1 MSRLLDLVGEK
12 YGKLT
17 VLEYSGKTKNNK
29 TKWTCLCE
37 CGVKVEVQT
46 ALLRNGKTQSCG
58 CLKSDMLVKRNT
70 THGKA
75 KTPEHQVW
83 LSAKARTTNPNF
95 AQSKDYMDRG
105 IIMEEPWFSSFEAF
119 LGDMGLKP
127 TPKHSIERLDVNGNY
142 CKSNCIWATPET
154 QAFNQRKRSTNT
166 SGRTGVSWHR
176 GKGRWETSIT
186 VNNKHIYLGSY
197 IDFELACFIRTEAE
211 LHYHGFT
218 KE

>member
-1 MSRLLDLVGEK
+1 MPKILDLIGER

-17 VLEYSGKTKNNK
+17 VIEYSGKTKNNK
-29 TKWTCLCE
+29 TKWICLCD
-37 CGVKVEVQT
+37 CGAEVEVQT

-58 CLKSDMLVKRNT
+58 CIKSDMLVKRNT

-75 KTPEHQVW
+75 KTPEHQAW

-95 AQSKDYMDRG
+95 TQSKDYMGRG
-105 IIMEEPWFSSFEAF
+105 IVMEDPWFSSFEVF

-127 TPKHSIERLDVNGNY
+127 TPKHSIERLDVDGNY

-154 QAFNQRKRSTNT
+154 QAFNQRKRNTNT
-166 SGRTGVSWHR
+166 SGRTGVSWHK
-176 GKGRWETSIT
+176 GKGKWETSIC
-186 VNNKHIYLGSY
+186 VDRKKIYLGSY